1 MKQIQPVIFP
11 LNLGTATILNCVGSD
26 NFSTSV
32 TIYYQLLSETNEQL
46 QAANLSLDGFDY
58 ESYNTS
64 SDGNEFIYNWT
75 ATQIGVTLI
84 G

>member
-11 LNLGTATILNCVGSD
+11 LNLGTATILNCVGAD

-32 TIYYQLLSETNEQL
+32 TIYYQLISTENATL
-46 QAANLSLDGFDY
+46 QAGNLNMDGADY

-64 SDGNEFIYNWT
+64 ANGNEFIYNWS
-75 ATQIGVTLI
+75 ANQLGVTLI
-84 G
+84 

>member
-11 LNLGTATILNCVGSD
+11 LNLGTATILNCVGND

-32 TIYYQLLSETNEQL
+32 TIYYQLLSAENATL
-46 QAANLSLDGFDY
+46 QSGNLNMDGADY

-64 SDGNEFIYNWT
+64 NNGNQYIYDWSAN
-75 ATQIGVTLI
+75 QLGVILI
-84 G
+84 

>member
-1 MKQIQPVIFP
+1 MKNIQPVIFP

-32 TIYYQLLSETNEQL
+32 TIYYQLLTESNEQL
-46 QAANLSLDGFDY
+46 QKGNLNMSGADY

-64 SDGNEFIYNWT
+64 PDGNEFIYNWT
-75 ATQIGVTLI
+75 AQQIGVTLI
-84 G
+84 

>member
-26 NFSTSV
+26 NFNTSV
-32 TIYYQLLSETNEQL
+32 TIYYQLLSAENATL
-46 QAANLSLDGFDY
+46 QSGNLNMKGADY

-64 SDGNEFIYNWT
+64 NNGNEFIYDWS
-75 ATQIGVTLI
+75 AAQLGVTLI
-84 G
+84 